1 MEGLRVGAGS
11 GVILAVTERPRS
23 GVSFSGS
30 PLAGNSRRMTG
41 THDTTNGLGIL
52 LLVSDS
58 GLRKLLRRHL
68 EREGHP
74 VLAVG
79 SIGDAIAR
87 LRSRHYPLVLCA
99 SGHQGAAMA
108 EDYALLIDSRGMLA
122 RTGAF
127 ELFLP
132 GIGIDARGV
141 LLVPVAEPGR
151 VSDFVRQAAERLGL
165 LPAVATAR

>member
-1 MEGLRVGAGS
+1 MTGPNETA
-11 GVILAVTERPRS
+11 AA
-23 GVSFSGS
+23 GVS
-30 PLAGNSRRMTG
+30 
-41 THDTTNGLGIL
+41 IL
-52 LLVSDS
+52 LLVPDS

-74 VLAVG
+74 VLAIG

-87 LRSRHYPLVLCA
+87 LRSRHYALVLCA
-99 SGHQGAAMA
+99 NQHHTASMT

-122 RTGAF
+122 RTATY

-151 VSDFVRQAAERLGL
+151 VPGFVRQAADRLGL
-165 LPAVATAR
+165 SATAAAG